1 MADKDEMAHYDGP
14 AGGWGSLKG
23 IASIFGK
30 EWDKPSV
37 IATLMR
43 QNKPD
48 GFACISCAWPKP
60 ADHHPFEFC
69 ENGAKATL
77 WELTTRRCE
86 PEFFAKHSV
95 SELKSW
101 PDYDLEQQGRLT
113 HPMRYDPETDHYV
126 PVSWED
132 AFVAIGAELKR
143 LDPKSVIFYASGR
156 AGLECSYLFALFAR
170 LYGHNNLPDSSNMC
184 HETTSVGLKKV
195 IGSPVGTVIW
205 EDLQETEAFFFFG
218 QNTGSNSPRFLHPLQ
233 DAVKRGAKIVT
244 FNPVRERGLE
254 TFVNPQNMA
263 EMLTDQG
270 TEMSCQYHQVRNGG
284 DIAAIAGMCKH
295 IFDADDSAQK
305 DGKHVYSTSIS
316 SRSIPMGLKNSS
328 RGSAQ
333 PVGTILSGNPA

>member
-1 MADKDEMAHYDGP
+1 MADIDEMAHYYGP

-86 PEFFAKHSV
+86 PDFFAKHSV

-101 PDYDLEQQGRLT
+101 SDFDLEQQGRLT

-126 PVSWED
+126 TVS
-132 AFVAIGAELKR
+132 
-143 LDPKSVIFYASGR
+143 
-156 AGLECSYLFALFAR
+156 
-170 LYGHNNLPDSSNMC
+170 
-184 HETTSVGLKKV
+184 
-195 IGSPVGTVIW
+195 
-205 EDLQETEAFFFFG
+205 
-218 QNTGSNSPRFLHPLQ
+218 
-233 DAVKRGAKIVT
+233 
-244 FNPVRERGLE
+244 
-254 TFVNPQNMA
+254 
-263 EMLTDQG
+263 
-270 TEMSCQYHQVRNGG
+270 
-284 DIAAIAGMCKH
+284 
-295 IFDADDSAQK
+295 
-305 DGKHVYSTSIS
+305 
-316 SRSIPMGLKNSS
+316 
-328 RGSAQ
+328 
-333 PVGTILSGNPA
+333 

>member
-23 IASIFGK
+23 IASIFSK
-30 EWDKPSV
+30 EWDTPSV

-60 ADHHPFEFC
+60 AEHHPFEFC

-77 WELTTRRCE
+77 WELTSRRCE

-156 AGLECSYLFALFAR
+156 AGPGWNVPIS
-170 LYGHNNLPDSSNMC
+170 LPC
-184 HETTSVGLKKV
+184 LRVYTATTTCPTVPTCATKQHQWPSKKLLDRRWV
-195 IGSPVGTVIW
+195 P
-205 EDLQETEAFFFFG
+205 
-218 QNTGSNSPRFLHPLQ
+218 
-233 DAVKRGAKIVT
+233 
-244 FNPVRERGLE
+244 
-254 TFVNPQNMA
+254 
-263 EMLTDQG
+263 
-270 TEMSCQYHQVRNGG
+270 
-284 DIAAIAGMCKH
+284 
-295 IFDADDSAQK
+295 
-305 DGKHVYSTSIS
+305 
-316 SRSIPMGLKNSS
+316 
-328 RGSAQ
+328 
-333 PVGTILSGNPA
+333 